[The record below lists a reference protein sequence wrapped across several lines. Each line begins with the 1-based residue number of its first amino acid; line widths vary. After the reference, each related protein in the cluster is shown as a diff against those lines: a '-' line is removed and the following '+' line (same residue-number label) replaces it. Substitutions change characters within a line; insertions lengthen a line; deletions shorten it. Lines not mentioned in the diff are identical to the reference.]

1 MPTGALTGYLDVA
14 QLVLYAFWIFFAGLV
29 FWLRREDRREGYP
42 LEAEVAGRLKA
53 PDPILIPT
61 PKAFHL
67 SSGVTKYA
75 PPPVTDVEHG
85 VPSRKFEPWPGAPYV
100 RTTTDLEA
108 GVGPGSWATRDD
120 SHDHTWDGSY
130 RIVPLRVATTFVIH
144 EQGPNPIGMTVFGT
158 DRVVAGMITDVWVD
172 RGESMIRYYEIDLA
186 GGLGRRLIPFN
197 FCRAGR
203 FTKTVK
209 SEALLA
215 QQFAG
220 IPATRDPDSVTLLEE
235 ERIMAYFGAGT
246 LYATPERAEP
256 LL

>member
-14 QLVLYAFWIFFAGLV
+14 QLVLYAFWIFFFGLV

-42 LEAEVAGRLKA
+42 LEAEVAGRLKS
-53 PDPILIPT
+53 PDPILIPL
-61 PKAFHL
+61 PKTFHL
-67 SSGVTKYA
+67 SNGEKKHA
-75 PPPVTDVEHG
+75 PQTNMAVEQG

-100 RTTTDLEA
+100 RTETGLDA
-108 GVGPGSWATRDD
+108 GVGPGSWVTRDD
-120 SHDHTWDGSY
+120 SHDETWDGSY
-130 RIVPLRVATTFVIH
+130 RIVPLRVADTFVIH
-144 EQGPNPIGMTVFGT
+144 EQGPNPIGMTVFGA
-158 DRVVAGMITDVWVD
+158 DKQVAGMITDVWVD
-172 RGESMIRYYEIDLA
+172 RGESLVRYYEIDLA

-215 QQFAG
+215 EQFAG
-220 IPATRDPDSVTLLEE
+220 IPVTKDPDSVTLLEE

-246 LYATPERAEP
+246 LYATPQRAEP